1 MNSPYC
7 LFWRGNSRKLLKRK
21 RMRNLA
27 TLQVISSKNV
37 FQGKQNQ
44 AERQGDTQQ
53 HLLLRAVG
61 GGARTTM
68 CGHSLQRPSPIPGL
82 TEKGRVRT

>member
-1 MNSPYC
+1 M
-7 LFWRGNSRKLLKRK
+7 K
-21 RMRNLA
+21 NLV
-27 TLQVISSKNV
+27 TLQVISSENV

-53 HLLLRAVG
+53 HILLRAVG

-82 TEKGRVRT
+82 TGKGRVRT